1 MGPRLSPGFPGDS
14 VVKNPPAN
22 AGEAGLIPGSGRAPG
37 EGNGH
42 LLQYFFLGNPM
53 DRETWRSTVHG
64 VAKNQTLFNDE
75 TTITTDP
82 AQPLTCWGQPEQM
95 SLVWFPQL

>member
-1 MGPRLSPGFPGDS
+1 
-14 VVKNPPAN
+14 
-22 AGEAGLIPGSGRAPG
+22 
-37 EGNGH
+37 
-42 LLQYFFLGNPM
+42 M

-75 TTITTDP
+75 TAIMTDP
-82 AQPLTCWGQPEQM
+82 AQPLTRWGQPEQM